1 MNRIGELLGQ
11 LTLEEKAELLSGR
24 DFWNLKGVER
34 LGLPSICITD
44 GPHGVRKTG
53 GSHASLSVNEEATCF
68 PTACAAACSFD
79 EALLE
84 ELGRALGRECREKSV
99 AVLLGPGANIK
110 RSPLGGRN
118 FEYFSEDPLVSGK
131 LAAAVIRGMESM
143 NVGASLKH
151 FAANNQER
159 CRMVGSSQVDERA
172 LREIY
177 LAGFETAVREGKPA
191 TVMCSYNRINEV
203 YACESRRL
211 LTEIL
216 REEWGFEGLVV
227 TDWGGMD
234 RRVEALEAGCDLEMP
249 GDAPENTRLVL
260 EAVRSGRLSVET
272 LDRAV
277 ERILRLIVREMGNT
291 PLPADRAA
299 HHALAGRIA
308 GESGVL
314 VQNDGTLPLKPGQ
327 RVALIGRFARYP
339 RYQGSG
345 SSRIEPTRITSAEE
359 AFLAAGVAVRYA
371 EGYGE
376 AEIQPDPCRLRE
388 AAEAARDADAAVVF
402 VGLPELAEGEGWD
415 RENMDLP
422 PSHVALVETV
432 AATGT
437 PTAVVLCCGGP
448 VAVPFA
454 ERVGAILI
462 QYLAG
467 QNGGSAAFDLLY
479 GRVNPSG
486 KLAESWPKSLDQCAA
501 TPWFGKRDPEYRESV
516 YVGYRWY
523 ETAGVDVRWPF
534 GHGLSYTSFALEG
547 MQCEG
552 TGAEWTVRCRVR
564 NTGPVFGKEVVQL
577 YVAPPEGTLF
587 RPALE
592 LRGFQKVALEPG
604 ESREIAFRLTRRDFA
619 VYDREAADWRVDGG
633 TYTLKLGASSRDIR
647 CAAEVEIPGDGP
659 LPDLRT
665 SAPCYYHPTAPLRV
679 DDAAFAAVLG
689 RPVPKPRPARPFHR
703 NSALVDLRACALGR
717 IAFDFCERHMDWV
730 ARRVGCGG
738 ADYSTS
744 SNQRKM
750 VENMV
755 YYMPLRALPAM
766 SQGKLRPCHAA
777 AIMELCNG
785 HPLRAL
791 RCLIEKRS
799 FG

>member
-1 MNRIGELLGQ
+1 MDRIGELLGQ

-260 EAVRSGRLSVET
+260 KAVRSGRLSVET

-277 ERILRLIVREMGNT
+277 ERILRLIVREMGNP

-359 AFLAAGVAVRYA
+359 TFLAAGVAVRYA

-376 AEIQPDPCRLRE
+376 AEIQPELRAWFDVTLMSRLLQNLLDN
-388 AAEAARDADAAVVF
+388 AARY
-402 VGLPELAEGEGWD
+402 G
-415 RENMDLP
+415 RENGHIWVTLRREDDGI
-422 PSHVALVETV
+422 ALSVRDDGIGIAQDQQTRIWQRFYQV
-432 AATGT
+432 DPA
-437 PTAVVLCCGGP
+437 
-448 VAVPFA
+448 
-454 ERVGAILI
+454 RS
-462 QYLAG
+462 
-467 QNGGSAAFDLLY
+467 GSSGSGLGLTMVQQIAHLHG
-479 GRVNPSG
+479 GRVTAASTPARGSCFT
-486 KLAESWPKSLDQCAA
+486 LQFPAEQ
-501 TPWFGKRDPEYRESV
+501 
-516 YVGYRWY
+516 
-523 ETAGVDVRWPF
+523 
-534 GHGLSYTSFALEG
+534 
-547 MQCEG
+547 
-552 TGAEWTVRCRVR
+552 
-564 NTGPVFGKEVVQL
+564 
-577 YVAPPEGTLF
+577 
-587 RPALE
+587 
-592 LRGFQKVALEPG
+592 
-604 ESREIAFRLTRRDFA
+604 
-619 VYDREAADWRVDGG
+619 
-633 TYTLKLGASSRDIR
+633 
-647 CAAEVEIPGDGP
+647 
-659 LPDLRT
+659 
-665 SAPCYYHPTAPLRV
+665 PTAP
-679 DDAAFAAVLG
+679 
-689 RPVPKPRPARPFHR
+689 
-703 NSALVDLRACALGR
+703 
-717 IAFDFCERHMDWV
+717 E
-730 ARRVGCGG
+730 
-738 ADYSTS
+738 
-744 SNQRKM
+744 
-750 VENMV
+750 
-755 YYMPLRALPAM
+755 
-766 SQGKLRPCHAA
+766 
-777 AIMELCNG
+777 
-785 HPLRAL
+785 
-791 RCLIEKRS
+791 EK
-799 FG
+799 